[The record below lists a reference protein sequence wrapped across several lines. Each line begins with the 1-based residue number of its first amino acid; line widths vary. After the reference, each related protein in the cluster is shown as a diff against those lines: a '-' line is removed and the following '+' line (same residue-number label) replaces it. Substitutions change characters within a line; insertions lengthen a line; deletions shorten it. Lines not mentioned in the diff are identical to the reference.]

1 MAKLTSA
8 VPVSITH
15 LPEELELAVVTS
27 SPPDV
32 ADGAGVPGPG
42 FAAPTSSRENAP
54 GEFEPSIDRWAARR
68 APSRALAARHY
79 RAVASGYDAW
89 TAAGQ
94 AYRERAVEMLAPAS
108 GSVVLD
114 MGCGTGLNFAGLEEA
129 IGPRGRLIGID
140 LSSDMLARAHERV
153 QRHGWHNVTLL
164 EAAGQ
169 DAVVPV
175 AADAALLCAV
185 HDILRSPAALDNVV
199 SHVRPGGRVVA
210 AGPKWV
216 PWWRP
221 ASLAFNS
228 YAWLL
233 NHYYVTTFEGFDAPW
248 SHLDRLLPDLA
259 VEELFLGAGF
269 IAVGTRP
276 VASSRPLS
284 RPVRQRPGTS
294 VAVGRRQREPNGAAR
309 DPNKRRS
316 TRSAATSGQVTSDDV

>member
-1 MAKLTSA
+1 M
-8 VPVSITH
+8 SITH

-27 SPPDV
+27 SPPGV

-42 FAAPTSSRENAP
+42 FAAPTSSRENAR
-54 GEFEPSIDRWAARR
+54 GEFEPQGDRGPAGH

-114 MGCGTGLNFAGLEEA
+114 VGCGTGLNFAGLEEA

-153 QRHGWHNVTLL
+153 QRRGWRNVTLL

-169 DAVVPV
+169 DAAVPV
-175 AADAALLCAV
+175 AADAALLSAV

-233 NHYYVTTFEGFDAPW
+233 NQYYVTTFEGFDAPW

-259 VEELFLGAGF
+259 VEELFFGAGF

-284 RPVRQRPGTS
+284 RPVRQRPGMS
-294 VAVGRRQREPNGAAR
+294 VAVGRRPREPNGAAR
-309 DPNKRRS
+309 EPNKGRS
-316 TRSAATSGQVTSDDV
+316 RRSAATGEQVTSDDV